1 MWKLKKFWWW
11 NQGAY
16 KRVDGIKCKPSL
28 VPGVQCSYYYT
39 CRRADDWLLIAQGMR
54 VERKRTENAKI
65 GGIGEALVKCSTFRA
80 LWALEMLF
88 LTIMNRNQKLN

>member
-1 MWKLKKFWWW
+1 
-11 NQGAY
+11 
-16 KRVDGIKCKPSL
+16 
-28 VPGVQCSYYYT
+28 
-39 CRRADDWLLIAQGMR
+39 MR